1 MNFIMQLVS
10 LAALLVIVIAPVV
23 AEENANLVRVKKET
37 PAKASVPEKPVSNE
51 KRDEPKSCVES
62 V

>member
-1 MNFIMQLVS
+1 MNFVMQLMS
-10 LAALLVIVIAPVV
+10 LVALLIIVIAPVV
-23 AEENANLVRVKKET
+23 AEENGNLVRVKKET

-51 KRDEPKSCVES
+51 KPDQPKACVES